1 MDQESQE
8 QRLELLQQAAFGRQV
23 EEFWRSDIGKYLH
36 LHASACYSSAIE
48 ELKKVNPSDAPAV
61 LQAQGKC
68 WQAEN
73 FIIWIEE
80 AIAKGLE
87 ALNLLEGNTDEDV
100 PLD

>member
-1 MDQESQE
+1 MDQESHE
-8 QRLELLQQAAFGRQV
+8 QKLELLRTAAFGRQV
-23 EEFWRSDIGKYLH
+23 EEFWSSDIGKYLH
-36 LHASACYSSAIE
+36 RNASACYSSAIE
-48 ELKKVNPSDAPAV
+48 ELKNANPGDSGAV
-61 LQAQGKC
+61 MKAQGDAKN
-68 WQAEN
+68 AER